1 MVAGKGIAGE
11 FLLFD
16 FSGQASPV
24 HQPALEGLSLELAR
38 KEGFASSN
46 STEHN
51 LERSDVNTYLF
62 QGQQLM

>member
-1 MVAGKGIAGE
+1 M
-11 FLLFD
+11 
-16 FSGQASPV
+16 
-24 HQPALEGLSLELAR
+24 HQPALEGLSLELVR